1 MKKFILGLV
10 LLSTAAGS
18 FTSCKRDENIPAPEA
33 DTVPLAFPQVST
45 DPARQFYNL
54 ATARASVASNPT
66 RPVFEFTLTPSGS
79 GNSQL
84 ASILVYKSFRR
95 GGAFG
100 PRVLAGEYTDFPATV
115 SINSQEALTGIA
127 RAGGNPVIAAS
138 TTQTNQLLS
147 QDAIVFTFDY
157 KVADGTVFTTTPV
170 DATGT
175 ISPAAT
181 TLANPP
187 YSIIAVFRTP

>member
-1 MKKFILGLV
+1 MKKFILGL
-10 LLSTAAGS
+10 LLLTSSVGS
-18 FTSCKRDENIPAPEA
+18 FTSCKRDENVPAPAA
-33 DTVPLAFPQVST
+33 DTVPLAFPQVSS
-45 DPARQFYNL
+45 DPTRQFYNIT
-54 ATARASVASNPT
+54 TARATVASNT
-66 RPVFEFTLTPSGS
+66 ARPIFEFTLTPSGS

-100 PRVLAGEYTDFPATV
+100 PRVLAGEYSDFPATV

-127 RAGGNPVIAAS
+127 RAGGNPVLAAS
-138 TTQTNQLLS
+138 PTQTNQLLA

-157 KVADGTVFTTTPV
+157 KVTDGTVFTTTPV

-181 TLANPP
+181 NLANPP
-187 YSIIAVFRTP
+187 YSIIAVFRAP